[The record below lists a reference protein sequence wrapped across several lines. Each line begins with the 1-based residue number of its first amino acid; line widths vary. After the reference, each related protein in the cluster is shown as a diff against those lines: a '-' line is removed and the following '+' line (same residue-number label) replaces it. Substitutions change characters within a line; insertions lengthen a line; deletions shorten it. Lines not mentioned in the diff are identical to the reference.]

1 MTVSDRFRSYETS
14 LYYEERVRELGSNS
28 ASEGFG
34 LLFDYIHDPERTDK
48 ELSALFGPMRLL
60 MGRCQDIQ
68 SVRREEQKA
77 VRAGRAESNVTPR
90 DDLREHIDGM
100 DCWCR
105 PERHPEFLTI
115 VIHNSMDRREEYETG
130 KRRVA

>member
-1 MTVSDRFRSYETS
+1 MSGDKYPREAVSLEAHSIPTMPGNPELLACVSEQFRCYETS
-14 LYYEERVRELGSNS
+14 SYYEERVRDLGSNS

-68 SVRREEQKA
+68 SVRRDEASSTE
-77 VRAGRAESNVTPR
+77 RGGR
-90 DDLREHIDGM
+90 
-100 DCWCR
+100 
-105 PERHPEFLTI
+105 
-115 VIHNSMDRREEYETG
+115 
-130 KRRVA
+130 